1 MMFFWHFL
9 KGLNCC
15 VLRMKETRKGS
26 SKDCFKSLTELRFIL
41 IVLENKIFKVWN
53 RTVKNFFAGENDYF
67 VA

>member
-15 VLRMKETRKGS
+15 VLRMKETRKVS

-41 IVLENKIFKVWN
+41 IVLESKIFKV
-53 RTVKNFFAGENDYF
+53 
-67 VA
+67 

>member
-26 SKDCFKSLTELRFIL
+26 SKDCFKSLTEFRFIL
-41 IVLENKIFKVWN
+41 IVLESKIFKTELL
-53 RTVKNFFAGENDYF
+53 RIFLLAKMIIL
-67 VA
+67 